1 MALWDGI
8 KKGAEEGLEVLKEGV
23 AIFMAEAGKQGK
35 IIKKRVELSSLQNN
49 VRKTFIRLGSSVY
62 DLNNRGEKKVLE
74 EDGVKE
80 LIAQIDEYK
89 KRVRE
94 IELEIEEMKREES
107 SKGGSKEPRAG
118 SSPPAAQDKGN
129 A

>member
-35 IIKKRVELSSLQNN
+35 IIKKRVELSSLQNS

-74 EDGVKE
+74 EDGIKE

-107 SKGGSKEPRAG
+107 SKGGSEEPREG
-118 SSPPAAQDKGN
+118 SAPPAAQDK
-129 A
+129 